1 MSQLTIGGQTLDH
14 FDGGVKPKLGQAPL
28 LLHRNTLNLHRFK
41 PKQSTQ
47 HLQKGAQ
54 EHKWENV
61 LWIDVVYLAFASAL

>member
-41 PKQSTQ
+41 AKQSTQ
-47 HLQKGAQ
+47 TPTERRTGVQMRKR
-54 EHKWENV
+54 
-61 LWIDVVYLAFASAL
+61 ALN